1 MTNQEAFDKMLKD
14 QREAQVKESGQLS
27 LGDIIERCEEI
38 LKGREGECYVVF
50 DFEYARPQSFDSWR
64 GIYEELAIGFE
75 FGGDVKLSEFI
86 ESAKDAVGQTF
97 SGYKG
102 GEFTMTKDTP
112 VWVANY
118 GNSGG
123 TAVVGVLDEGWQA
136 VLLTGYKPV

>member
-1 MTNQEAFDKMLKD
+1 MINQEAFDKMLKD
-14 QREAQVKESGQLS
+14 ERKIQVQESGQLS
-27 LGDIIERCEEI
+27 LGELIDRCEKI
-38 LKGREGECYVVF
+38 LKGGNGECYVVF
-50 DFEYARPQSFDSWR
+50 DFENAHPESFDSWR
-64 GIYEELAIGFE
+64 GIYAELALGFQFE
-75 FGGDVKLSEFI
+75 RSVKLSEFI

-97 SGYKG
+97 YGYKG

-136 VLLTGYKPV
+136 VILTEYKPV